1 MFDVCFLQP
10 FPKAGLEPDLP
21 KDVLYH
27 DKIKMN
33 VIESFRHNGTDVVVL
48 FELWLGGVILH
59 E

>member
-48 FELWLGGVILH
+48 FEL
-59 E
+59 